1 MKMRVRLALVG
12 AMVLA
17 AATPALAW
25 KLVKVGDQIIVGKSS
40 MVITAPTQWNRVT
53 YGPIKGSEEWTLDG
67 LTLNELY
74 VAGDIASGKPLLYEF
89 NKKDN
94 PLPKFADTM
103 QLTDLPDLVERTWR
117 VARNAVVFKTT
128 AVEPAKLGGNDA
140 VRIRYE
146 YVRDGSNLIY
156 KGIATAAVVHGQLQL
171 VLFEA
176 PALFYFDRDSAKA
189 VAVMDS
195 VTFRVMPVAKPS

>member
-1 MKMRVRLALVG
+1 MKMHIRLAIVC
-12 AMVLA
+12 AMALA
-17 AATPALAW
+17 ATTPALAW
-25 KLVKVGDQIIVGKSS
+25 KLVKIGDQIIVGKSS
-40 MVITAPTQWNRVT
+40 MVITAPTQWNRAT
-53 YGPIKGSEEWTLDG
+53 YGPIKGSEQWTLDG

-74 VAGDIASGKPLLYEF
+74 VAGDIASGKPLLYEL

-117 VARNAVVFKTT
+117 VARSAVVFKTA

-140 VRIRYE
+140 VRVRYE
-146 YVRDGSNLIY
+146 YVRDGSNLTY
-156 KGIATAAVVHGQLQL
+156 KGIATLAIVKGQLQL

-176 PALFYFDRDSAKA
+176 PALYYFDRDSAKA
-189 VAVMDS
+189 VAVMDG
-195 VTFRVMPVAKPS
+195 VNFRAMPVAKPV